1 MQERF
6 WNTGCKDVRFSEYG
20 TAVNLPRASHPQKL
34 CVRVRWALMRERSL
48 EGAACCHGW
57 ACILNQRPHI
67 NFPYNVDVAASCY
80 GGASLQQALECFR
93 TTFMFE
99 SEEVWSW
106 MCSRTTVTWA
116 VSHLWVGKNR
126 SVQTHKAD
134 SPESSPHRLQTAIH
148 KLWHERGEFKNHSF
162 ILFRDSFLL
171 WNLRAF

>member
-48 EGAACCHGW
+48 EGATCCHGW

-106 MCSRTTVTWA
+106 MCSRTTMTWA

-134 SPESSPHRLQTAIH
+134 SPLSPLPTDCRRQYINYDMKGVNLKI
-148 KLWHERGEFKNHSF
+148 
-162 ILFRDSFLL
+162 ILLYFLEI
-171 WNLRAF
+171 RFYFET